1 MLELQSVTRRF
12 GGLVA
17 VNDVSVSF
25 EPGTIVG
32 LIGPNGAG
40 KTTLVNV
47 VTGVTPASGGAVMFN
62 GQNITRLKPHRIA
75 RLGISRTYQVV
86 QPFRDLDVLDNV
98 AASVL
103 FARGEISIEKA
114 RQEAKQVLTDVHLEA
129 FTHQSASTLTLAMR
143 KRLELAKVI
152 AMRPRVVF
160 LDEVNAGLN
169 SSEIDDA
176 LALIRALADQDM
188 TIVLIE
194 HLMKVVV
201 GVCSRVV
208 VLQEGS
214 VIADDTPQK
223 IMKDKKVIGAYLGK
237 SYAADGDI
245 AAAKGA
251 ETKSTKRKPAPRK
264 SAKRKPAKRKSSK

>member
-1 MLELQSVTRRF
+1 MLELRSATRSF

-17 VNDVSVSF
+17 VNNVSIGF

-47 VTGVTPASGGAVMFN
+47 VTGVTPASSGTVVFN
-62 GQNITRLKPHRIA
+62 DQDITRLKPHKIA
-75 RLGISRTYQVV
+75 RLGIARTYQVV

-103 FARGEISIEKA
+103 FARNEISLTKA
-114 RQEAKQVLTDVHLEA
+114 RAEAARVLKSVHLEE

-152 AMRPRVVF
+152 AMEPSVIF

-169 SSEIDDA
+169 ASEIDDA

-188 TIVLIE
+188 TIILIE
-194 HLMKVVV
+194 HLMKVVI

-214 VIADDTPQK
+214 VIADDTPEK
-223 IMKDKKVIGAYLGK
+223 IMKDKTVIGAYLGK
-237 SYAADGDI
+237 SYAVDG
-245 AAAKGA
+245 ANAGGKTAGG
-251 ETKSTKRKPAPRK
+251 K
-264 SAKRKPAKRKSSK
+264 SAK